1 MISNKF
7 RMGLI
12 LALVIMST
20 ELFASDKYQI
30 TEGSSIVNGIELKAV
45 EFSMS
50 VPVYLNRYRTTTP
63 DKLIIKFDEAGFTE
77 LSTETYSSSYLF
89 SVGEVEQFVGIL
101 TKGKA
106 DAKHARYSKQAGKFR
121 VGQVGGK
128 LIVNIVTHS
137 GGELG
142 YYSLFT
148 KPVYNSATWVEH
160 RLNLAEVDAII
171 EVLSLKNKV
180 VSSLSGETNEIKVI
194 KLSMSMQGQNSATG
208 GLSLKITQKTDKTDL
223 WVERAKFKLSVSND
237 EKRRLSLGFSKALK
251 YLKHANLSYE
261 DLPEKK
267 FQIAK
272 LKSQEI
278 VASVESFGGNS
289 DRYQLTTYLLSE
301 NESEP
306 RWVIISEDQL
316 EKFISVISK

>member
-1 MISNKF
+1 M
-7 RMGLI
+7 
-12 LALVIMST
+12 
-20 ELFASDKYQI
+20 
-30 TEGSSIVNGIELKAV
+30 
-45 EFSMS
+45 
-50 VPVYLNRYRTTTP
+50 
-63 DKLIIKFDEAGFTE
+63 
-77 LSTETYSSSYLF
+77 
-89 SVGEVEQFVGIL
+89 
-101 TKGKA
+101 
-106 DAKHARYSKQAGKFR
+106 
-121 VGQVGGK
+121 
-128 LIVNIVTHS
+128 
-137 GGELG
+137 
-142 YYSLFT
+142 
-148 KPVYNSATWVEH
+148 
-160 RLNLAEVDAII
+160 
-171 EVLSLKNKV
+171 
-180 VSSLSGETNEIKVI
+180 SGETNEIKVI